1 MASRLKTR
9 SLIKLFMEECFNM
22 LQSSVLVVVTVLLRS
37 EMSLQCQTHLFHPT
51 NPTPSSAPRHVYC
64 NLKIAHVQLVD
75 SGWLASVCF
84 VSVEGD
90 LGWLGIA
97 GMAGG

>member
-1 MASRLKTR
+1 
-9 SLIKLFMEECFNM
+9 M

-37 EMSLQCQTHLFHPT
+37 EMSLQCQTHPFHPT
-51 NPTPSSAPRHVYC
+51 NPTPCHAPRHVYC

-84 VSVEGD
+84 VSVESY
-90 LGWLGIA
+90 LGWLGRARGMTLDNPIGWWLKA
-97 GMAGG
+97 GVDGSH